1 VTAPRTETGSFR
13 TPPVSGEALP
23 VITQEGEELL
33 EMWNPEMRPQAP
45 ASNGVL
51 PRHDDPL
58 ESPRISLCMITKNE
72 EQLLGECL
80 QSAAQAVDEI
90 IIVDTGSTDRTV
102 QIAESYGARVLH
114 SPWEDNFSVPRNK
127 SLQAA
132 TGDWILVLD
141 ADERLQPGAGEKI
154 RELVRTPGMSG
165 YNLVFKNLYSHGKT
179 VGVLMVRLFRKF
191 PGIAYEKRLHEQVV
205 HSLARESEARGMVV
219 GTADVEVVH
228 HGYTDELM
236 AQKRKNERNERL
248 FKLQLRDD
256 PDDIY
261 SHYKYGD
268 FLRRVP
274 GRNRD
279 ARAALE
285 ETLELILAHPPS
297 VFRGIPYAG
306 EVAALCALEYAREG
320 HHAKAMEI
328 VETGLRQFI
337 PTPNLHYIAAS
348 LALAI
353 DRNDDAIAHYH
364 QCFRYRG
371 EVLIVP
377 VQEGITGHVSITG
390 LAQAWLQKGDHV
402 KARRLLEQAIAIRP
416 DYDVSH
422 MVLSKL
428 CFGEGDMSK
437 ALTVLT
443 DYLVSNPDSPGVC
456 HQATLILKTMGLKD
470 QARRMGERALQVMDD
485 GAMDYESENLKRTL
499 ATLC

>member
-1 VTAPRTETGSFR
+1 
-13 TPPVSGEALP
+13 
-23 VITQEGEELL
+23 
-33 EMWNPEMRPQAP
+33 
-45 ASNGVL
+45 
-51 PRHDDPL
+51 
-58 ESPRISLCMITKNE
+58 
-72 EQLLGECL
+72 
-80 QSAAQAVDEI
+80 
-90 IIVDTGSTDRTV
+90 
-102 QIAESYGARVLH
+102 
-114 SPWEDNFSVPRNK
+114 
-127 SLQAA
+127 
-132 TGDWILVLD
+132 
-141 ADERLQPGAGEKI
+141 
-154 RELVRTPGMSG
+154 
-165 YNLVFKNLYSHGKT
+165 
-179 VGVLMVRLFRKF
+179 
-191 PGIAYEKRLHEQVV
+191 
-205 HSLARESEARGMVV
+205 MVV

-256 PDDIY
+256 PGDIY

-285 ETLELILAHPPS
+285 GTLELILAHPPS

-328 VETGLRQFI
+328 VETALRQFI

-353 DRNDDAIAHYH
+353 DRNDDAIAHYR

-377 VQEGITGHVSITG
+377 VQEGITDYVSITG
-390 LAQAWLQKGDHV
+390 LAQAWLQKGDHL
-402 KARRLLEQAIAIRP
+402 KARRLLDQAISIRP

-422 MVLSKL
+422 MALSKL
-428 CFGEGDMSK
+428 CFEEGDMSK
-437 ALTVLT
+437 ALAVLT
-443 DYLVSNPDSPGVC
+443 DYLVINPDSPGVC

-470 QARRMGERALQVMDD
+470 QARRMGEHALRVMDD
-485 GAMDYESENLKRTL
+485 GSMEYESENLKRTL